1 MQDWHNYGRE
11 WLGLLLLFGI
21 DIEFLP
27 LLCVVIC
34 QHMPWTDNCVE
45 LPDVRVAVQVP
56 VDVSHLPVII
66 DHICSDVWRKDNAV
80 ELSVILAIWM
90 QLEVSFGASA
100 TAASASA
107 TASTHY
113 WLSKLFV

>member
-1 MQDWHNYGRE
+1 
-11 WLGLLLLFGI
+11 
-21 DIEFLP
+21 
-27 LLCVVIC
+27 
-34 QHMPWTDNCVE
+34 MPWTDNCVE

-100 TAASASA
+100 SAPSASV
-107 TASTHY
+107 ST
-113 WLSKLFV
+113 